1 MERRRS
7 DATIQ
12 VRTSAELKKDADSV
26 LKSLGFT
33 LSDGINVFLRQVV
46 VDRALPFQP
55 HMRYARGPEELD
67 SGLRPSPP
75 LAKLDGKKDMEE
87 HG

>member
-1 MERRRS
+1 MARRIS

-12 VRTSAELKKDADSV
+12 VRTSAELKRNADEV

-33 LSDGINVFLRQVV
+33 LSDGINVFLKQVV

-55 HMRYARGPEELD
+55 HLD
-67 SGLRPSPP
+67 KVDNFNGEKER
-75 LAKLDGKKDMEE
+75 K
-87 HG
+87 

>member
-12 VRTSAELKKDADSV
+12 VRTTAELKKEADGV
-26 LKSLGFT
+26 LKGLGFT

-46 VDRALPFQP
+46 ADRALPFQP
-55 HMRYARGPEELD
+55 RLANLD
-67 SGLRPSPP
+67 NETKSG
-75 LAKLDGKKDMEE
+75 GMQ
-87 HG
+87 